1 MPESFYIDG
10 FIADIVKIHMI
21 KYVYVPCNSCN
32 KEFNDLVE
40 CDIQAPLKDF
50 YGFVQMIVVKTILL
64 GLVTQPTIKGKLIE
78 SILILGS
85 RFVTT

>member
-40 CDIQAPLKDF
+40 GVR
-50 YGFVQMIVVKTILL
+50 YSSS
-64 GLVTQPTIKGKLIE
+64 IKGLLFFCSDDCCKNCLDNPDKVVE
-78 SILILGS
+78 
-85 RFVTT
+85 V